1 MKKLGTINILYFLT
15 SRVDCIVYR
24 IEIYI
29 ILFVPGTLYFEVQ
42 DTLRVEGRLHANGE
56 PGQRSSGGGGA
67 GGSMLMYIGHLDGS
81 GSIEVTGG
89 NGK

>member
-1 MKKLGTINILYFLT
+1 MKKLGKISIHYIITFT
-15 SRVDCIVYR
+15 VDCIV
-24 IEIYI
+24 IYV
-29 ILFVPGTLYFEVQ
+29 ILFLSGALYFEVQ

-56 PGQRSSGGGGA
+56 PGQRSSGGGA
-67 GGSMLMYIGHLDGS
+67 GGSMLMYVGHLDGS